1 MDDLKV
7 IVASNLINLR
17 TGAKLT
23 QAELAEKLHYSDK
36 SVSKWE
42 RAEAVPDAYILKA
55 FGELFGVSVDY
66 LLSPHD
72 QWRAQWQEASAL
84 QKNRRLFTGVV
95 ISAIALMA
103 LAVFIFF
110 WMQDTIV
117 WIAFVYALPIALITL
132 LVFHSYWEHGR
143 NNFWIIGALVISAVL
158 TGFCSCYVFGGK
170 LWWQLFLIVPPAELI
185 VYLLSR
191 MKWRR

>member
-17 TGAKLT
+17 TGAKMT

-55 FGELFGVSVDY
+55 LSALFGVSVDY

-72 QWRAQWQEASAL
+72 QWRAQWQESSTE
-84 QKNRRLFTGVV
+84 QKNRRLLTGVV
-95 ISAIALMA
+95 MVAIALVA
-103 LAVFIFF
+103 LLVFIVF
-110 WMQDTIV
+110 WMQGEIV
-117 WIAFVYALPIALITL
+117 WIAFVYALPVALITL

-143 NNFWIIGALVISAVL
+143 DNFWIIGALVISAVL
-158 TGFCSCYVFGGK
+158 TGFCTCYVFGGH
-170 LWWQLFLIVPPAELI
+170 LWWQLFLTLPPAELI
-185 VYLLSR
+185 VFLLSR
-191 MKWRR
+191 MRWRH